1 MEFQPPISSKLDR
14 TSTPGNI
21 WDRIIALERR
31 LNFLLEHS
39 ATSTADPGSGEGA
52 IIYVGVDASEGSILD
67 IVKQILRF
75 TGTELYAY
83 DNDDLGMTAA
93 IAAASAGD
101 TILLPTCNLVDD
113 YTIPANVTIVG
124 RAIEDCI
131 YTGQIILSDGSC
143 LENLS
148 IIRSEDAV
156 GAIYGIVDSGVITA
170 TLLNVTVD
178 VANATGPA
186 YAIYL
191 VNGGTMRVIDSEL
204 LAEVGTNG
212 YAAYVTSGT
221 LYQYGGSAI
230 GTTALYPYFM

>member
-31 LNFLLEHS
+31 LNFLLENS

-52 IIYVGVDASEGSILD
+52 IIYEGVDASEGSILD

-83 DNDDLGMTAA
+83 DNDDLGMAAA

-124 RAIEDCI
+124 RTIEDCI
-131 YTGQIILSDGSC
+131 YTGQITLSDGSA

-148 IIRSEDAV
+148 ILRTADDAV
-156 GAIYGIVDSGVITA
+156 IYYGLSPPSGEGIAYVYNCIISVIQSGAGDGYAILQTGRGNLGTSEIDPGLIDCIIYGSTA
-170 TLLNVTVD
+170 D
-178 VANATGPA
+178 
-186 YAIYL
+186 I
-191 VNGGTMRVIDSEL
+191 I
-204 LAEVGTNG
+204 
-212 YAAYVTSGT
+212 
-221 LYQYGGSAI
+221 
-230 GTTALYPYFM
+230 